1 MALQEERRILSW
13 SLVALLSLAL
23 AGCGGDSGTSSAA
36 EPAATGTQTAS
47 EQDHTPDSE
56 TVRNQQDQTGAGS
69 RQPEKAV
76 ADESSA
82 PPQIA
87 QPGVVVENPI
97 YAAPLPV
104 PIPDDAETD
113 HADGDVDSGPQP
125 DDPDTGDDPEVA
137 KPEPEPEPEEPDP
150 VAQRPTLQWDG
161 PLTRE
166 DGSKLYPGEIRGYRV
181 YYRLRHQDEF
191 NSLVVEGPDAN
202 SLLLDD
208 FKPGAYEFAVSTLDS
223 NGLESQ
229 RSEPV
234 PVDLI

>member
-13 SLVALLSLAL
+13 SLAALFSLVL

-36 EPAATGTQTAS
+36 EPADAGTQTAS
-47 EQDHTPDSE
+47 EKDHTQDSG
-56 TVRNQQDQTGAGS
+56 TARNQQDQTDAGS
-69 RQPEKAV
+69 NQSDKAV
-76 ADESSA
+76 ADEGNA

-97 YAAPLPV
+97 FADPIPV
-104 PIPDDAETD
+104 PVPDDAETD
-113 HADGDVDSGPQP
+113 NADGGNGLQP
-125 DDPDTGDDPEVA
+125 EEPATDDDPEVA
-137 KPEPEPEPEEPDP
+137 EPEPEPEEPDP

-191 NSLVVEGPDAN
+191 DSLVVEGPDAN

>member
-1 MALQEERRILSW
+1 MAFQEERRILSW
-13 SLVALLSLAL
+13 SLAALFSLAL
-23 AGCGGDSGTSSAA
+23 TGCGGDSGTSSAA
-36 EPAATGTQTAS
+36 EPADTGTQTAS
-47 EQDHTPDSE
+47 EPDHTPDAG
-56 TVRNQQDQTGAGS
+56 TTGNQQDQTNAGS
-69 RQPEKAV
+69 DQPDKAV
-76 ADESSA
+76 SDEGSA

-97 YAAPLPV
+97 FADPIQAPV
-104 PIPDDAETD
+104 PDDAETD
-113 HADGDVDSGPQP
+113 HADSDSSPQP
-125 DDPDTGDDPEVA
+125 EDPATGDDPVVT
-137 KPEPEPEPEEPDP
+137 EPEPENPDP
-150 VAQRPTLQWDG
+150 VVRRPTLQWEG

-166 DGSKLYPGEIRGYRV
+166 DGSKLYPGEVRGYRV
-181 YYRLRHQDEF
+181 YYRLRHQEQFD
-191 NSLVVEGPDAN
+191 SLVVEGPDTD